1 MKWALIYI
9 LLNSNTGEFIE
20 AYKTR
25 MFDSQEACE
34 YYLYELNEKG
44 PNWNYT
50 LKRDDLDNLTL
61 IDEDNVHRYIRACT
75 HLIED
80 K

>member
-9 LLNSNTGEFIE
+9 LLNSSSGEVIE
-20 AYKTR
+20 AYKTSR
-25 MFDSQEACE
+25 FDSQEACE
-34 YYLYELNEKG
+34 HYLYVLNEQG
-44 PNWNYT
+44 PNSNYT
-50 LKRDDLDNLTL
+50 LKRDDLDNLIL

>member
-25 MFDSQEACE
+25 MFDSQEACQH
-34 YYLYELNEKG
+34 YLYELNENDYG
-44 PNWNYT
+44 NYT